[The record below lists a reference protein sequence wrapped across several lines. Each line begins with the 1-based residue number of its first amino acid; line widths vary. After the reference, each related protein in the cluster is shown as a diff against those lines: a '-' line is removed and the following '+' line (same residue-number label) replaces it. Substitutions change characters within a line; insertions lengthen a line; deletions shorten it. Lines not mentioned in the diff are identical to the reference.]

1 MRGERWKEIEE
12 INVRREGGA
21 LCSCFHLK
29 LDSDHYISSSLL
41 SSFTYASGGFSSFSV

>member
-12 INVRREGGA
+12 IKVRGGGA

-29 LDSDHYISSSLL
+29 LDSDHNISSSLL
-41 SSFTYASGGFSSFSV
+41 SSFTYASGGFSSFSA